1 MEISITRALAELKL
15 LDARILKTINNA
27 TFVACN
33 KKSAKN
39 VNGRINK
46 EDFNIMVK
54 SDFQSITDL
63 IERKK
68 FIKSAVVE
76 SNAKTIVIINKK
88 EMTVADAIERKIN
101 IEHEKYLLDAM
112 KTQLRRAV
120 AAMETHNQGVDL
132 KLNNLLET
140 MVGSDNAKN
149 IDKESNEFAV
159 SYRNDNEYEILDP
172 LGIDLEIK
180 RLEEEIENFE
190 SEVDYIL
197 SESNT
202 ITKIVIPD

>member
-15 LDARILKTINNA
+15 LDSRITKATKNA
-27 TFVACN
+27 TFVVCN

-39 VNGRINK
+39 VNGRITK
-46 EDFNIMVK
+46 ENFNSIVK

-68 FIKSAVVE
+68 IIKSAVVE
-76 SNAKTIVIINKK
+76 SNAKTIVVINNK

-101 IEHEKYLLDAM
+101 IEHEKYLLDVM
-112 KTQLRRAV
+112 KTQLRKAV
-120 AAMETHNQGVDL
+120 ASMEAHNQEVDL
-132 KLNNLLET
+132 KLNKLLET

-149 IDKESNEFAV
+149 VDKESNEFAV